1 MTTTPAAGIIAQIH
15 ANADAA
21 NKAGLGG
28 PAVDAF
34 NAVVIRLVSESPDPE
49 ATIGAIAQL
58 LTREYG
64 KASACPLYRDCSA
77 TGPHYDHSSH
87 DALKVLD
94 ETGREIL
101 LYAGMVANSGPDMH
115 AVVYLRQA
123 EFTDAASVRAKTAEL
138 RSFLDQVDAMA
149 DRVFADHKGRA

>member
-1 MTTTPAAGIIAQIH
+1 MTTAPAERIVAQIKS
-15 ANADAA
+15 NADAA
-21 NKAGLGG
+21 DKAGLGG

-34 NAVVIRLVSESPDPE
+34 NAEVIRLVSESPDPE
-49 ATIGAIAQL
+49 ATIGELAQL

-64 KASACPLYRDCSA
+64 KASACPLYRDCAA

-94 ETGREIL
+94 ETGRETL
-101 LYAGMVANSGPDMH
+101 LDAGMVANSGPDMH
-115 AVVYLRQA
+115 AIVYLRQA
-123 EFTDAASVRAKTAEL
+123 EFTDAVSVRAKTAEL